1 MTAVKEKITTSDN
14 KEIMPKEK
22 IEKSEEDSEEKKESI
37 WDYFG
42 RFPYVPLLF
51 H

>member
-1 MTAVKEKITTSDN
+1 MTPVEENSSSLDEK
-14 KEIMPKEK
+14 K
-22 IEKSEEDSEEKKESI
+22 IEPMEESKEESEEEEESI

-42 RFPYVPLLF
+42 RFPFVPLLF